1 MTFQF
6 FTPLCLCNLFV
17 NYVKI
22 MIKNI
27 WIIGRSS
34 IIFCH
39 HIIGRNS
46 MREENSDNLRIG
58 DMSLAPGRQCCQ
70 ILIAHLKKL
79 KCKIFQSVCPFLVSF
94 FLHTFFLLH
103 KKTKPQVFKKSYFFF
118 LQLHKFFALFLSI
131 NTQFFS
137 SSTDT
142 C

>member
-94 FLHTFFLLH
+94 FLHTVFLLH
-103 KKTKPQVFKKSYFFF
+103 KKRSHRCSKNRIFSFYNFTSFLPFF
-118 LQLHKFFALFLSI
+118 
-131 NTQFFS
+131 
-137 SSTDT
+137 
-142 C
+142 CR